1 MEVLMSSSDTLIVFA
16 PLLVLVTVMLCVYL
30 AREILG
36 RE

>member
-1 MEVLMSSSDTLIVFA
+1 MSSNETLLVFA
-16 PLLVLVTVMLCVYL
+16 PLLVLVTIMLCVFI